1 MGLTTHQ
8 DAAAASDDAKVRDVR
23 IQLSLQRWCAPA
35 QRGLVDAVVGMNERP
50 GGGLRGNANRTR
62 GGDQAGN
69 SSRRKKTVRWSTGL
83 CID

>member
-35 QRGLVDAVVGMNERP
+35 QRGLVDAVVGMNERT
-50 GGGLRGNANRTR
+50 GGGLRGNANSKGVSSTR
-62 GGDQAGN
+62 GGDQAEQ
-69 SSRRKKTVRWSTGL
+69 
-83 CID
+83 